1 MRGFK
6 VMVACALVALALVVT
21 AWPTPT
27 AAQPKPVELTY
38 SIFFPATHQNTVL
51 ANEWAREV
59 EKRTEG
65 KVKITVFP
73 SGTLTA
79 ADKCYDGVEKGISDL
94 GMSVLGYTRGRFPL
108 SEVIDLPLGYHSG
121 AQATA
126 LVNALYQ
133 KFQPK
138 EFDSVHILYLHAH
151 GPGFLH
157 TKKPVSTLT
166 ELQGLKIRCTGLAA
180 KVVGALGGTPV
191 AMPMGET
198 YDALSRG
205 VVDGSMAPVES
216 LQGWKWGEVVTS
228 TTASYGAAYSTAF
241 FVAMNKVRWEALPA
255 EVQQVFT
262 QVSQEWIAKT
272 GAGWD
277 QMDQAGRDFAAAKGN
292 LLIALPAEEDARWAA
307 AVAPIFD
314 GYVKAMA
321 EKSLPGAEALAFCRE
336 FLQQQ

>member
-6 VMVACALVALALVVT
+6 VIVACTLVALALVVT
-21 AWPTPT
+21 AWPTPA

-38 SIFFPATHQNTVL
+38 SIFFPPTHQNTVL
-51 ANEWAREV
+51 ATEWAREV

-108 SEVIDLPLGYHSG
+108 SEVIDLPLGYRSG

-126 LVNALYQ
+126 LVNAFYQ

-138 EFDSVHILYLHAH
+138 EFDTVHLLYLHAH

-157 TKKPVSTLT
+157 TKKPVSTLA
-166 ELQGLKIRCTGLAA
+166 EVQGLKIRCTGLAT
-180 KVVGALGGTPV
+180 KIVGALGGTPV

-241 FVAMNKVRWEALPA
+241 FVAMNKARWEALPA

-277 QMDQAGRDFAAAKGN
+277 QMDQAGRTFAAARGN
-292 LLIALPAEEDARWAA
+292 QLIALPAEEDARWAA
-307 AVAPIFD
+307 AVEPIFD

-336 FLQQQ
+336 FLKQQ